1 MYKNSVCIIIL
12 ITGNHTVAAVKLDE
26 NYEEMAAALI
36 STFSEIE
43 SLISNKKITVDGHDY
58 PVEVFLVGD
67 YKVICQFLYDMY
79 SKLTSFL
86 NPYSVFIDDVGA
98 QCCKQQLCVRMVH
111 GSQGWS
117 VKFCIKHYKVIV

>member
-1 MYKNSVCIIIL
+1 MCIIIL

-58 PVEVFLVGD
+58 PVEVFLGGD
-67 YKVICQFLYDMY
+67 YKVIYQFLYDMY

-86 NPYSVFIDDVGA
+86 NPIQFLLMMLGLNAANSNYACVWCTIHKDD
-98 QCCKQQLCVRMVH
+98 R
-111 GSQGWS
+111 
-117 VKFCIKHYKVIV
+117 